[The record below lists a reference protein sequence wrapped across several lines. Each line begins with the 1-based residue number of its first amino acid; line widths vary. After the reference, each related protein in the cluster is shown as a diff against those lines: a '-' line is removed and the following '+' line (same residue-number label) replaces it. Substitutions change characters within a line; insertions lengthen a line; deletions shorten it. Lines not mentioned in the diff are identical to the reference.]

1 MEAGGASR
9 AAVQVPGA
17 TPGRPWFGDPQ
28 VRVRDEASNG
38 VVREPWKGAGLSEGQ
53 PSSRSQVTPITP
65 HTNHDHAGGWAWR
78 LLGKPCLLVPTSPP
92 GDTPSAFSESFTR
105 VHLTVSYYGVTDVH
119 GTWLLTSG
127 AAGSAIQCEG
137 ALGSKAAEA
146 GKGIPGGRTAC
157 AKVQSPERTRRVGE
171 RGTVRC
177 VRLNRA

>member
-17 TPGRPWFGDPQ
+17 TPGRQWFGDPQ
-28 VRVRDEASNG
+28 VRVRDEASDG
-38 VVREPWKGAGLSEGQ
+38 VVREPWKGAGSARGSH
-53 PSSRSQVTPITP
+53 PRGHRSHRSHLTPITI
-65 HTNHDHAGGWAWR
+65 TLGAGRGACWGSPASWFPLPR
-78 LLGKPCLLVPTSPP
+78 HVTLPLHSLSHLLG
-92 GDTPSAFSESFTR
+92 A
-105 VHLTVSYYGVTDVH
+105 HLTVSYYGVTDVH

-171 RGTVRC
+171 RYAVF
-177 VRLNRA
+177 V

>member
-1 MEAGGASR
+1 MRRATGSFGNLGRERAQRGAAILTVTGHTDHTSH
-9 AAVQVPGA
+9 
-17 TPGRPWFGDPQ
+17 
-28 VRVRDEASNG
+28 
-38 VVREPWKGAGLSEGQ
+38 
-53 PSSRSQVTPITP
+53 RS
-65 HTNHDHAGGWAWR
+65 HWGGWAWR

-92 GDTPSAFSESFTR
+92 RDTPSAFSESFTR
-105 VHLTVSYYGVTDVH
+105 AHLTVSYYGVTDVH

-171 RGTVRC
+171 RYAVF
-177 VRLNRA
+177 V